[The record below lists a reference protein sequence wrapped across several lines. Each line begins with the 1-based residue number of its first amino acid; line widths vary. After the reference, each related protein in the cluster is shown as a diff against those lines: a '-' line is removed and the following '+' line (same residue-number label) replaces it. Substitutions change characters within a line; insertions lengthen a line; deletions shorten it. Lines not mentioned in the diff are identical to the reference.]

1 MKNRILFF
9 AAFLCLLIGCSG
21 DGSSDTVS
29 NGEGGIDKGDGQG
42 GSLAVFALVG
52 DYLYTVDRTNLN
64 VFSLAIE
71 SEPVKVNTVGIGND
85 IETLFARDNFLYI
98 GSQDGMYI
106 YSLANPESPVMVSAV
121 QHFTAC
127 DPVVANGTHSFVTL
141 HSNTFCGNMVNVLN
155 IYNTT
160 DPSNP
165 VLVYTEE
172 LTYPKGL
179 GLYGN
184 YLFVCDDVIKIFD
197 VTDPEHPVAAGTI
210 NKVCFDV
217 IIRGD
222 DLFAVGENGLS
233 RYQLNPTDISNITFK
248 SDIPF

>member
-1 MKNRILFF
+1 MKNKILFF
-9 AAFLCLLIGCSG
+9 TAFLFLSLAGCSS
-21 DGSSDTVS
+21 DGSNDTAG
-29 NGEGGIDKGDGQG
+29 NGAEIGKGDGQG

-52 DYLYTVDRTNLN
+52 NYLYTVDHASLN
-64 VFSLAIE
+64 VFSL
-71 SEPVKVNTVGIGND
+71 SGGNGPVKVSTVMIGNA
-85 IETLFARDNFLYI
+85 IETLFARENMLYI
-98 GSQDGMYI
+98 GSRDGMYI
-106 YSLANPESPVMVSAV
+106 YSLDNPENPSMISAV

-127 DPVVANGTHSFVTL
+127 DPVVANATHSFVTL

-160 DPSNP
+160 DPSHP
-165 VLVYTEE
+165 VLLHTEE

-197 VTDPEHPVAAGTI
+197 ITNPEAPSLAGTI

-217 IIRGD
+217 IIRGN

-233 RYQLNPTDISNITFK
+233 RYQLNPTDINSITFK
-248 SDIPF
+248 SDISF